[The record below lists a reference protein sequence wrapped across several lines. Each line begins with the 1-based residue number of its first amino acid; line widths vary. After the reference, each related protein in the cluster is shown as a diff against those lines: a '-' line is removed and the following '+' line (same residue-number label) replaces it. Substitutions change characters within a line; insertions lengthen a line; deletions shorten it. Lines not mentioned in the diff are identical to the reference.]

1 MEALDVVHDPS
12 SSEPSASLTTEHPG
26 GKKPVRAIAPTQ
38 HSNQVI
44 LGFASPHHVQRT
56 FDMRR
61 AGPPVGEINS
71 IVVQTLSSPKGQ
83 VTLPTDREMR
93 VSELKTMLLHHLHL
107 SPRKAL
113 VLRWHGSALDDAAT
127 LAESHLHDKCTIE
140 LAVRKKAKEDY
151 TPEDY
156 DIRQVRIRS
165 LDGSLALVDGLSS
178 GTLVKAVKRTVAE
191 RKLLPG
197 VDPKTDPA
205 TIQLIY
211 SSQLTAVPVFGNPLA
226 DESTLGSAGMLNDDV
241 LYLQL
246 PRDESAAAAKDG
258 GKKDGG
264 KKGGKKKK

>member
-1 MEALDVVHDPS
+1 MEALDVVDPS
-12 SSEPSASLTTEHPG
+12 SSEPSASLRPSTRG
-26 GKKPVRAIAPTQ
+26 QKPVSAIAPARTPTR
-38 HSNQVI
+38 SS
-44 LGFASPHHVQRT
+44 ASRSAPRAAHVRHAA
-56 FDMRR
+56 RR
-61 AGPPVGEINS
+61 AAGEINL
-71 IVVQTLSSPKGQ
+71 VQTLSSPKGQ

-93 VSELKTMLLHHLHL
+93 VSELKLMLLHHLHL

-140 LAVRKKAKEDY
+140 LAVRQKAKEDY

-211 SSQLTAVPVFGNPLA
+211 SSQFTAAVLNRSP
-226 DESTLGSAGMLNDDV
+226 STLGSAGMLNDDV
-241 LYLQL
+241 LYQP
-246 PRDESAAAAKDG
+246 PRDERRRRKDG